1 MGHLETALTGIEAL
15 SKRIQKT
22 NITIYINKLRL

>member
-15 SKRIQKT
+15 SKKT
-22 NITIYINKLRL
+22 KRPKLIVISMS